1 MAGHRFDHEAF
12 PTETYAWSWGG
23 IWAAPGGASIRD
35 RLNPVTCLLLWAR
48 SRGATGETDLGT
60 ESAITTGVSDV
71 WSTIPLRRR
80 RRFSSD
86 HGGDHVHAAGRH
98 VTSRACVV
106 DPVQLLHS
114 GGCGRSQ

>member
-35 RLNPVTCLLLWAR
+35 RLHPVTCLLLWAR

-60 ESAITTGVSDV
+60 ESIRQGCPMVSFH
-71 WSTIPLRRR
+71 SLSRLPRRVI
-80 RRFSSD
+80 SLVASA
-86 HGGDHVHAAGRH
+86 VMVLAVVPA
-98 VTSRACVV
+98 VT
-106 DPVQLLHS
+106 LLTAT
-114 GGCGRSQ
+114 